1 MLKSSDFEVSFSLDC
16 CFLLIN
22 GNKDGHF
29 DRKTEKIVIFF
40 GSGYALKGYFI
51 ADVQRAVYLWEV
63 NF

>member
-40 GSGYALKGYFI
+40 WVRICIKGLFHS
-51 ADVQRAVYLWEV
+51 
-63 NF
+63 